1 MTCYMCGEDKN
12 CELFK
17 KTMET
22 AKDETDVYLFWHSCK
37 EGCPKGYDKDAPCY
51 PFTDDSEAN
60 PSEEKKE

>member
-1 MTCYMCGEDKN
+1 
-12 CELFK
+12 
-17 KTMET
+17 MET

-60 PSEEKKE
+60 TSEEGREEWHQKNLQEEWEKL